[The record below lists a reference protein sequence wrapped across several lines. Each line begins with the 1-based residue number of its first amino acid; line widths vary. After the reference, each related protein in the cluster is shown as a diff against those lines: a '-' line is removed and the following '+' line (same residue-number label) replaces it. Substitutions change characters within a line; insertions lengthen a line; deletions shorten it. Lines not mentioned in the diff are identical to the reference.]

1 MIATEQCP
9 ETARAAAVDPTRA
22 GRKWCTPTAPT
33 HTMAAD
39 AEARINE
46 VIGRSWV
53 ISTSIL
59 TGLSAA
65 STAVNA

>member
-1 MIATEQCP
+1 
-9 ETARAAAVDPTRA
+9 
-22 GRKWCTPTAPT
+22 
-33 HTMAAD
+33 MAAD

-46 VIGRSWV
+46 AIARSWV

-59 TGLSAA
+59 TGLQVA